1 MACCVSVNAF
11 AGTYWKP
18 WSGNRWRDVG
28 EGFLNALLGAVI
40 AVILI
45 AALWSPERL
54 FSRVALGLFLVIYP
68 VLTAAMRMFFWRKA

>member
-1 MACCVSVNAF
+1 L
-11 AGTYWKP
+11 K
-18 WSGNRWRDVG
+18 
-28 EGFLNALLGAVI
+28 ALLGAVI

-54 FSRVALGLFLVIYP
+54 FSRVALGLFLMIYP